1 MNLATAQIA
10 LKKYFGYDTFRPL
23 QEDIVQT
30 VFNKQDCLVLMPTGG
45 GKSICFQIP
54 AVVTEGVTV
63 VVSPL
68 ISLMKDQV
76 EALRANG
83 IPAAFLN
90 SSQSYGEAQTIEN
103 QLFRNE
109 LKLLYVS
116 PEKAVSQ
123 SFISLLKSLPL
134 NLIAIDEAHCISSWG
149 HDFRPEYTQ
158 LGFLKQQ
165 FPNIPIIALTAT
177 ADKLTRRDIIEQL
190 QLDNPTVFLASFD
203 RPNLSLDVRPGQKR
217 VDQILEFI
225 KSRPKQAGIVY
236 CLSRKSTEELAVK
249 LKSANIRAEAY
260 HAQVSPKSRSQVQED
275 FLNDKIQVVCA
286 TVAFGMGID
295 KSNVR
300 WVIHYNLPKNI
311 EGYYQE
317 IGRAGR
323 DGAPAD
329 TMLFFS
335 YADVNTYR
343 DMFAEAPNADI
354 QNAKLD
360 RMMQFADAQI
370 CRRRIL
376 LNYFSENYDKDC
388 GNCDVCRTP
397 PQYMDGTKTAQMAL
411 SAVTRLNQEV
421 NMALL
426 IDVLRGSGR
435 YEILEKGYD
444 KIKTYGIGRNIPATE
459 WQSYIWQ
466 LIQIGL
472 FEIAY
477 EDKHKLRLTPAS
489 KEVLFNGKDVRLFRP
504 LSVKERQEIE
514 RKAKEQKAMK
524 EAVAPRL
531 RIKNELFEFLREFRR
546 SLAVERGVPP
556 YIIFSDATLGEMAA
570 VVPRNQADMLQISGI
585 GELKYQAFGEEFLKK
600 IEDFLA
606 ENPDFI
612 ESGAVNQVVVPAAPQ
627 AKSVSPRETNGTEKA
642 RTISPEELFQLKHAE
657 EEAREVKKAEAKAAK
672 AAEPKI
678 HTTLVTYNFFKSG
691 MSVEEIAEHRFLS
704 PVTISGHLVQLYEQG
719 ENIDP
724 FQFIS
729 AEELAEIQ
737 NGLDIFEQPYKLRE
751 LYEFFGEMF
760 DYGKIRWA
768 IALHSKEKAA

>member
-1 MNLATAQIA
+1 MNLAAAQVA

-30 VFNKQDCLVLMPTGG
+30 VFDKRDCLVLMPTGG

-54 AVVTEGVTV
+54 AVTTEGITV

-83 IPAAFLN
+83 ISAAFLN
-90 SSQSYGEAQTIEN
+90 SSQSYGEAQVIEN

-123 SFISLLKSLPL
+123 GFISLLKSLSL
-134 NLIAIDEAHCISSWG
+134 SLIAIDEAHCISSWG

-165 FPNIPIIALTAT
+165 FPTIPIIALTAT

-190 QLDNPTVFLASFD
+190 KLEDPSVFLASFD

-217 VDQILEFI
+217 VEQILEFI
-225 KSRPKQAGIVY
+225 KSRPNQAGIIY
-236 CLSRKSTEELAVK
+236 CLSRKNTEELAVK
-249 LKSANIRAEAY
+249 LKAANIRAEAY
-260 HAQVSPKSRSQVQED
+260 HAQVSSNNRSKVQED

-323 DGAPAD
+323 DGSPAD

-343 DMFAEAPNADI
+343 DMFAEAPNSEI
-354 QNAKLD
+354 QIAKLD

-411 SAVTRLNQEV
+411 SAVTRLNQDV

-426 IDVLRGSGR
+426 VDVLRGSAR
-435 YEILEKGYD
+435 FEILEKGYD
-444 KIKTYGIGRNIPATE
+444 KIKTYGAGRNIPPSE

-472 FEIAY
+472 LEIAY
-477 EDKHKLRLTPAS
+477 EDKHKLRLMPAS
-489 KEVLFNGKDVRLFRP
+489 RDVLFNGKEVRLFRP

-531 RIKNELFEFLREFRR
+531 RIKNELFEYLREFRR

-570 VVPRNQADMLQISGI
+570 VVPRSEAEMLKISGI
-585 GELKYQAFGEEFLKK
+585 GELKYQAFGEDFLTK
-600 IEDFLA
+600 IEAFLA
-606 ENPDFI
+606 QNPDFI
-612 ESGAVNQVVVPAAPQ
+612 ESGAVNQIVVPPATPRGN
-627 AKSVSPRETNGTEKA
+627 SVSPRDTSDAENV
-642 RTISPEELFQLKHAE
+642 RTVSPEELRALKNP
-657 EEAREVKKAEAKAAK
+657 
-672 AAEPKI
+672 EPKEPKL
-678 HTTLVTYNFFKSG
+678 HTTQVTYNFFKSG
-691 MSVEEIAEHRFLS
+691 MSIEEIAEHRFLS
-704 PVTISGHLVQLYEQG
+704 PMTIGGHLVILYEQG
-719 ENIDP
+719 EPIDP

-729 AEELAEIQ
+729 AEELAEIT
-737 NGLDIFEQPYKLRE
+737 NGLTVFEPPYKLRE

-760 DYGKIRWA
+760 DYDKIRWA
-768 IALHSKEKAA
+768 IALHNKSKTEAGAEK

>member
-1 MNLATAQIA
+1 MNLSTAQLA

-30 VFNKQDCLVLMPTGG
+30 VLDKKDCLVLMPTGG
-45 GKSICFQIP
+45 GKSVCFQIP
-54 AVVTEGVTV
+54 ALITEGVAV

-83 IPAAFLN
+83 VNAAFLN
-90 SSQSYGEAQTIEN
+90 SSQSYSEAQIIEN
-103 QLFRNE
+103 QLFRGE

-123 SFISLLKSLPL
+123 GFISMLKSLPL
-134 NLIAIDEAHCISSWG
+134 SLIAIDEAHCISSWG

-165 FPNIPIIALTAT
+165 FPTIPIIALTAT
-177 ADKLTRRDIIEQL
+177 ADKLTRRDITEQL
-190 QLDNPTVFLASFD
+190 KLDSPTVFLASFD

-217 VDQILEFI
+217 IEQILEFI

-249 LKSANIRAEAY
+249 LKSANIKAEAY
-260 HAQVSPKSRSQVQED
+260 HAQVSSRERSQVQED

-323 DGAPAD
+323 DGSPAD

-335 YADVNTYR
+335 YADVNAYR

-411 SAVTRLNQEV
+411 SAVARMQQDA

-426 IDVLRGSGR
+426 VDVLRGSGR
-435 YEILEKGYD
+435 YEILERGFD
-444 KIKTYGIGRNIPATE
+444 KIKTYGIGRHVPATE

-472 FEIAY
+472 LEIAY

-489 KEVLFNGKDVRLFRP
+489 REVLFNSKEVRLFRP

-531 RIKNELFEFLREFRR
+531 RIKNELFEYLREFRR

-570 VVPRNQADMLQISGI
+570 VVPRNRGEMLQVSGI
-585 GELKYQAFGEEFLKK
+585 GELKFEAFGAEFLKK
-600 IEDFLA
+600 IAEFLT

-612 ESGAVNQVVVPAAPQ
+612 ESGAVNQVVTSASPVAMTN
-627 AKSVSPRETNGTEKA
+627 SVSPRDSSATESEQ
-642 RTISPEELFQLKHAE
+642 TVSPEEIKRLRTMEKESKL
-657 EEAREVKKAEAKAAK
+657 
-672 AAEPKI
+672 
-678 HTTLVTYNFFKSG
+678 HTSQVTYNFYKAG
-691 MSVEEIAEHRFLS
+691 MHIQDIAAHRFLS
-704 PVTISGHLVQLYEQG
+704 PLTIASHLVQLYEQG
-719 ENIDP
+719 EAIDP
-724 FQFIS
+724 FQFIT
-729 AEELAEIQ
+729 ADELGEII
-737 NGLDIFEQPYKLRE
+737 NGLEVFEPPYKLRE
-751 LYEFFGEMF
+751 LFEFFGEMF
-760 DYGKIRWA
+760 NYDKIRWG
-768 IALHSKEKAA
+768 IALYNKQKEAAT

>member
-1 MNLATAQIA
+1 MNLAAAQVA

-30 VFNKQDCLVLMPTGG
+30 VFDKRDCLVLMPTGG

-54 AVVTEGVTV
+54 AVTTEGVAV

-83 IPAAFLN
+83 ISAAYLN
-90 SSQSYGEAQTIEN
+90 SSQSYGEAQIIEN

-123 SFISLLKSLPL
+123 GFISLLKSLPL
-134 NLIAIDEAHCISSWG
+134 SLIAIDEAHCISSWG

-165 FPNIPIIALTAT
+165 FPTIPIIALTAT
-177 ADKLTRRDIIEQL
+177 ADKLTRRDIVEQL
-190 QLDNPTVFLASFD
+190 KLADPTVFLASFD
-203 RPNLSLDVRPGQKR
+203 RPNISLDVRPGQKR
-217 VDQILEFI
+217 IEQILEFI
-225 KSRPKQAGIVY
+225 KSRPNQAGIVY

-249 LKSANIRAEAY
+249 LKAANIRAEAY
-260 HAQVSPKSRSQVQED
+260 HAQVPSNSRSKVQED

-323 DGAPAD
+323 DGSPAD

-335 YADVNTYR
+335 FADVNTYR
-343 DMFAEAPNADI
+343 DMFAEAPNAEI

-411 SAVTRLNQEV
+411 SAVTRLNQDV

-426 IDVLRGSGR
+426 VDVLRGSAR
-435 YEILEKGYD
+435 FEILERGYD
-444 KIKTYGIGRNIPATE
+444 KIKTYGAGRNVPATE

-472 FEIAY
+472 LEIAY
-477 EDKHKLRLTPAS
+477 EDKHKLRLMPAS
-489 KEVLFNGKDVRLFRP
+489 QDVLFKGKEVRLFRP

-570 VVPRNQADMLQISGI
+570 VVPRSKAEMLQISGV
-585 GELKYQAFGEEFLKK
+585 GELKFEAFGEDFLTK
-600 IEDFLA
+600 IETFLS

-612 ESGAVNQVVVPAAPQ
+612 ESGAVNQVVGGAPSPQ
-627 AKSVSPRETNGTEKA
+627 ENSVSPRDTSAAENV
-642 RTISPEELFQLKHAE
+642 RTVSPEEIKQLKQVE
-657 EEAREVKKAEAKAAK
+657 KEA
-672 AAEPKI
+672 KI
-678 HTTLVTYNFFKSG
+678 HTTQITYNFYKSG
-691 MSVEEIAEHRFLS
+691 MHIEDIAVHRFLS
-704 PVTISGHLVQLYEQG
+704 PVTISGHLMQLYEQG
-719 ENIDP
+719 EAIDP
-724 FQFIS
+724 FQFITTD
-729 AEELAEIQ
+729 ELAEIS
-737 NGLDIFEQPYKLRE
+737 NGLDVFEPPYKLRE
-751 LYEFFGEMF
+751 LHEFFGEMF
-760 DYGKIRWA
+760 GYDKIRWA
-768 IALHSKEKAA
+768 IALYEKDKTAATIEK

>member
-1 MNLATAQIA
+1 MNLANAQVA

-23 QEDIVQT
+23 QADIVQT
-30 VFNKQDCLVLMPTGG
+30 VLNKQDCLVLMPTGG
-45 GKSICFQIP
+45 GKSMCFQIP
-54 AVVTEGVTV
+54 AIITEGVAV

-83 IPAAFLN
+83 ISAAFLN
-90 SSQSYGEAQTIEN
+90 SSQSYSEAQVIEN
-103 QLFRNE
+103 QLFKGE

-116 PEKAVSQ
+116 PEKAVTQ
-123 SFISLLKSLPL
+123 VFISLMKSLPI

-165 FPNIPIIALTAT
+165 FPNIPTIALTAT
-177 ADKLTRRDIIEQL
+177 ADKLTRRDIVEQL
-190 QLDNPTVFLASFD
+190 NLKDPSVFLASFD

-217 VDQILEFI
+217 IEQILEFI

-236 CLSRKSTEELAVK
+236 CLSRNGTEELAVK
-249 LKSANIRAEAY
+249 LKSANIKAEAY
-260 HAQVSPKSRSQVQED
+260 HAMVSPKIRSQVQED

-335 YADVNTYR
+335 FADVNAYR
-343 DMFAEAPNADI
+343 NMFAEAPNAEI

-360 RMMQFADAQI
+360 RMLQFADAQI

-397 PQYMDGTKTAQMAL
+397 PQYMDGTRTAQMAL
-411 SAVTRLNQEV
+411 SAVTRLQEQV
-421 NMALL
+421 NMQLL

-435 YEILEKGYD
+435 FEILEKGYD
-444 KIKTYGIGRNIPATE
+444 KIKTYGIGRNIPFTE
-459 WQSYIWQ
+459 WQSYVWQ
-466 LIQIGL
+466 LIQTGL
-472 FEIAY
+472 LEIAY
-477 EDKHKLRLTPAS
+477 EDKHKLRLTAAS
-489 KEVLFNGKDVRLFRP
+489 QAVLFKNKEVRLFRP
-504 LSVKERQEIE
+504 LSVKERQDIE

-570 VVPRNQADMLQISGI
+570 VVPRNQADMLKISGI
-585 GELKYQAFGEEFLKK
+585 GELKYEAFGADFLQKIEEFLG
-600 IEDFLA
+600 

-612 ESGAVNQVVVPAAPQ
+612 ESGAVNQVAVPSQPQ
-627 AKSVSPRETNGTEKA
+627 QSTAVSPRDTTVQQNV
-642 RTISPEELFQLKHAE
+642 RTISPEELRELKN
-657 EEAREVKKAEAKAAK
+657 AEAKANREAK
-672 AAEPKI
+672 IP
-678 HTTLVTYNFFKSG
+678 TQQVTYNFFKAG
-691 MSVEEIAEHRFLS
+691 MSIEDIAAHRFLS
-704 PVTISGHLVQLYEQG
+704 PVTISGHLTQLYEQG
-719 ENIDP
+719 EQIDP
-724 FQFIS
+724 FQFIT
-729 AEELAEIQ
+729 AEELGEIT
-737 NGLDIFEQPYKLRE
+737 NGLTIFEPPYKLRE
-751 LYEFFGEMF
+751 LFEFFGEMF
-760 DYGKIRWA
+760 PYDKIRWA
-768 IALHSKEKAA
+768 IALHNAGNKTPNES

>member
-1 MNLATAQIA
+1 MNLANAQVA

-30 VFNKQDCLVLMPTGG
+30 VLNKQDCLVLMPTGG

-54 AVVTEGVTV
+54 AIITEGVAV

-83 IPAAFLN
+83 IQAAFLN
-90 SSQSYGEAQTIEN
+90 SSQSYSEAQVIEN

-109 LKLLYVS
+109 IKLLYVS

-123 SFISLLKSLPL
+123 SFVSLLKSLPL

-165 FPNIPIIALTAT
+165 FPNIPTIALTAT

-190 QLDNPTVFLASFD
+190 NLKDPSVFLASFD

-217 VDQILEFI
+217 IEQILEFI

-236 CLSRKSTEELAVK
+236 CLSRNSTEELAVK
-249 LKSANIRAEAY
+249 LKSANIKAEAY
-260 HAQVSPKSRSQVQED
+260 HAQVSPKTRSQVQED

-335 YADVNTYR
+335 FADVNAYR
-343 DMFAEAPNADI
+343 NMFAEAPNAEI

-360 RMMQFADAQI
+360 RMLQFADAQI

-397 PQYMDGTKTAQMAL
+397 PQYMDGTRTAQMAL
-411 SAVTRLNQEV
+411 SAVTRLQEQV
-421 NMALL
+421 NMQLL

-435 YEILEKGYD
+435 FEILEKGYD
-444 KIKTYGIGRNIPATE
+444 KIKTYGIGRNTPFTE

-472 FEIAY
+472 LEIAY

-489 KEVLFNGKDVRLFRP
+489 REVLFNNKEVRLFRP
-504 LSVKERQEIE
+504 LSVKERQDIE

-570 VVPRNQADMLQISGI
+570 VVPRNQADMLKISGI
-585 GELKYQAFGEEFLKK
+585 GELKYEAFGADFLTKIEEFLG
-600 IEDFLA
+600 

-612 ESGAVNQVVVPAAPQ
+612 ESGAVNQVATPSLPQ
-627 AKSVSPRETNGTEKA
+627 QSNAVSPRDVNGETSVRA
-642 RTISPEELFQLKHAE
+642 VSPEELRELKN
-657 EEAREVKKAEAKAAK
+657 AEAKANREAK
-672 AAEPKI
+672 IP
-678 HTTLVTYNFFKSG
+678 TQQVTYNFFKSG
-691 MSVEEIAEHRFLS
+691 MSIEDIAAQRFLS
-704 PVTISGHLVQLYEQG
+704 PVTISGHLTQLYEQG

-729 AEELAEIQ
+729 AEELAEIT
-737 NGLDIFEQPYKLRE
+737 NGLTIFEPPYKLRE
-751 LYEFFGEMF
+751 LFEFFGEMF
-760 DYGKIRWA
+760 SYDKIRWA
-768 IALHSKEKAA
+768 IALHNAHKE